1 MSNCSTQEDIY
12 DPVRM
17 AFGEAARAPVWTLK
31 GGGSQEVKNPPGRR
45 EKKASPPPAADLM
58 DFYCTVFVR
67 ENPEAQMSRF
77 SALQASETPGK

>member
-1 MSNCSTQEDIY
+1 
-12 DPVRM
+12 M

-45 EKKASPPPAADLM
+45 EKKASPPPAADFM